1 MPTRWRLF
9 IAATAVIC
17 ATPGPNMLFVM
28 TSSVR
33 SGFRRSLA
41 AMAGCLTGVVL
52 MMAVSS
58 AGVGTL
64 LAAAPRTFAALRAIG
79 ALYLA
84 YLGPRMWRAEEN
96 SPADAPAVDK
106 NLYRRG
112 LLVSLSNPKAILFAA
127 AFLPQFL
134 DAAARAR
141 AAVRGA
147 RVDVRGD
154 RGVVLLRL
162 RGGRTKTCAGSLQAG
177 GADVVRPRGRDD
189 LYRLRGAAGFFLSRH
204 GAAAVSGGA
213 TQRIVWPNCWSC
225 A

>member
-1 MPTRWRLF
+1 MPARWRLF
-9 IAATAVIC
+9 IAVTAGIC

-33 SGFRRSLA
+33 SGFRRTLA

-64 LAAAPRTFAALRAIG
+64 LAAAPRAFAALRAIG

-84 YLGPRMWRAEEN
+84 YLGFRMWRAEEF
-96 SPADAPAVDK
+96 SPAAAPIVDK

-112 LLVSLSNPKAILFAA
+112 LFVSLSNPKAILFAA

-134 DAAARAR
+134 DAGRARGPQFIALVSMFAATEVSCYCAYAAGGRRLARALSRPTVRIWFDR
-141 AAVRGA
+141 AAGTIFVGFA
-147 RVDVRGD
+147 A
-154 RGVVLLRL
+154 LL
-162 RGGRTKTCAGSLQAG
+162 AFS
-177 GADVVRPRGRDD
+177 
-189 LYRLRGAAGFFLSRH
+189 
-204 GAAAVSGGA
+204 
-213 TQRIVWPNCWSC
+213 
-225 A
+225 